1 MRNPIASVSIAAL
14 CCGAM
19 AGITTPARA
28 QSGEN
33 PVVTLRS
40 DSKVGMK
47 AIAMAEGD
55 DGQRLLAVDQE
66 GKVLAW
72 NVEEPKDAPQ
82 LLLDLGRKPTAVAFS
97 PKAARIAVANATGK
111 VEIVETTP
119 NSKRTT
125 LPQVKEG
132 LRLLKF
138 LDEQELAG
146 MT

>member
-1 MRNPIASVSIAAL
+1 VIG
-14 CCGAM
+14 CGILTV
-19 AGITTPARA
+19 ITGRAPAQPDENRA
-28 QSGEN
+28 
-33 PVVTLRS
+33 VTLRS

-47 AIAMAEGD
+47 AIALAEGD

-97 PKAARIAVANATGK
+97 PKAARIAVADATGK

-119 NSKRTT
+119 NGKRTT

-138 LDEQELAG
+138 LDEQE
-146 MT
+146 